1 MTARRN
7 EAPALG
13 RLLKLPAL
21 RPSGKNQYL
30 AQCPAHS
37 DSNASL
43 SIGVDAKGV
52 IGLTCHAGCKP
63 QAVCEA
69 LGLSLKDLFPSGGP
83 AQKAKPQRPKAV
95 KVAAVAPLSAA
106 ELKAA
111 EQAAKSLG
119 PSGFVKF
126 WLKAVYVYRFANG
139 KVWSYRAR
147 FENSAGEKQIFPF
160 HHNGVEWV
168 KSEPSAPRKGKASGK
183 PLYRL
188 PEILAA
194 DGPVFI
200 VEGEKCADAL
210 ASLGLA
216 STTSGAAKSA
226 GKADWEPLA
235 GRRCVIWP
243 DNDDPGEQ
251 YAADVAGR
259 LGELGCD
266 VAVIDVGQLSLP
278 NEHDDAAD
286 WLAANPQASAAD
298 VLALPTTT
306 PDVVEAVSVQLVCA
320 ADIAPRA
327 IQWLWPGWLAK
338 GMLHIV
344 AGDGGT
350 GKTTTMLTVAA
361 TISSGGKLPDGKSA
375 PVGNV
380 LIWTGED
387 DIERVVVPRLQEAG
401 ANLRN
406 VYIIRGVRDDEGAR
420 PFDPATDMRDLEA
433 QALRIGN
440 VAMVL
445 VDPIVNA
452 VAGDSHKNSDVRRG
466 LQPLVDLGSKVGAA
480 IVGITHFAKNTE
492 GKNTADRIIGSV
504 AYKNFA
510 RLAMVAVKGKD
521 GDCRLV
527 RCKSNI
533 GPDGDGFAYRIGIV
547 QREYDGESN
556 DVSKIEWGEALFGF
570 AKTLLDQLEGKRTAR
585 DEAVEWLHSQLA
597 DGKPHRTTEL
607 QAQAKIDGISEGT
620 LKRAKDQLDV
630 ISKPHHDGKKG
641 QGASWWSWQLPATGR
656 QAAVA
661 RQERAKYP

>member
-1 MTARRN
+1 M
-7 EAPALG
+7 
-13 RLLKLPAL
+13 
-21 RPSGKNQYL
+21 
-30 AQCPAHS
+30 
-37 DSNASL
+37 
-43 SIGVDAKGV
+43 
-52 IGLTCHAGCKP
+52 
-63 QAVCEA
+63 
-69 LGLSLKDLFPSGGP
+69 
-83 AQKAKPQRPKAV
+83 
-95 KVAAVAPLSAA
+95 
-106 ELKAA
+106 
-111 EQAAKSLG
+111 
-119 PSGFVKF
+119 
-126 WLKAVYVYRFANG
+126 
-139 KVWSYRAR
+139 
-147 FENSAGEKQIFPF
+147 
-160 HHNGVEWV
+160 
-168 KSEPSAPRKGKASGK
+168 
-183 PLYRL
+183 
-188 PEILAA
+188 
-194 DGPVFI
+194 FI

-226 GKADWEPLA
+226 GKADWEPLT
-235 GRRCVIWP
+235 GRRCVIWA
-243 DNDDPGEQ
+243 DNDDPGDQ
-251 YAADVAGR
+251 YAADVAAR
-259 LGELGCD
+259 LGELRCD
-266 VAVIDVGQLSLP
+266 VAVIDVAALGLS
-278 NEHDDAAD
+278 NNGDDAAD

-306 PDVVEAVSVQLVCA
+306 PEVVEAVSVQLVCA

-327 IQWLWPGWLAK
+327 IQWIWPGWLAK

-350 GKTTTMLTVAA
+350 GKTTTMLTIAA
-361 TISSGGKLPDGKSA
+361 AISSGGKLPDGKSA

-433 QALRIGN
+433 QAHRIGN

-510 RLAMVAVKGKD
+510 RLAMVAVKGQE

-556 DVSKIEWGEALFGF
+556 DVSKIEWGEPLFGF

-585 DEAVEWLHSQLA
+585 DEAVEWLHAQLA

-607 QAQAKIDGISEGT
+607 QTQAKIDGISEGT
-620 LKRAKDQLDV
+620 LKRAKDQLSV
-630 ISKPHHDGKKG
+630 VSKPHHDGKKG
-641 QGASWWSWQLPATGR
+641 QGAAWWSWQLPATGR

-661 RQERAKYP
+661 RQERAKHSG